1 MGTYAAFVGA
11 LTSGNKMDAR
21 PVNVVPFFRVSIYLR
36 TALRPPD
43 VYSRSAERARHARK
57 AGAEFS

>member
-1 MGTYAAFVGA
+1 
-11 LTSGNKMDAR
+11 MDAR